1 MVFGLNQPKQ
11 GLHFER
17 NRFFRKKIF
26 SCFSCLMV
34 PTKMVQ
40 VSFCVLLTIWLEI
53 FLLVLEQS
61 LRSPYVYT
69 VYLVDLLACLTKDQ
83 QSSID
88 ICAKTTSRRYDFKA
102 WIPEGTQSSLFNGL
116 NLFSIFFYDYTSQE
130 GLIWSRRM
138 THENDP
144 RVWSTRMTHEF
155 DPWHWPTRMIRKTHV
170 THAI

>member
-40 VSFCVLLTIWLEI
+40 VSCCVLLTIWLEI

-88 ICAKTTSRRYDFKA
+88 ICAKTTPRRYDFKA

-116 NLFSIFFYDYTSQE
+116 NLFSIFLWLYFT
-130 GLIWSRRM
+130 GRLNLIQ
-138 THENDP
+138 ENDP
-144 RVWSTRMTHEF
+144 RLWSTRMTHEF
-155 DPWHWPTRMIRKTHV
+155 DPRHWPTRMTRKTHV

>member
-11 GLHFER
+11 GLQE
-17 NRFFRKKIF
+17 KIF
-26 SCFSCLMV
+26 SCFSCLVV

-102 WIPEGTQSSLFNGL
+102 WFPEGTQSSLFNGT
-116 NLFSIFFYDYTSQE
+116 NLFSIFLCIYFTGRLNLIQE
-130 GLIWSRRM
+130 NDPREWPASLI
-138 THENDP
+138 HENDP
-144 RVWSTRMTHEF
+144 RVLPMALTHEN
-155 DPWHWPTRMIRKTHV
+155 DPQDPRDPCYLAHSK
-170 THAI
+170 